1 MKSKTILSIAAAFLC
16 VLVAFSGG
24 IFLGGWFSGMGGLAG
39 NSVLI
44 SRVDY
49 EAYQKLSRIDEIQEL
64 IDAYYYDEYDRQA
77 LYDNAAKGY
86 VAGLGDIYADYYTP
100 QEVLDLYAEQEGNY
114 VGIGV
119 LVTEDVSGYVR
130 LLSVYR
136 DTPALEAGL
145 KAGDLIYTVEGED
158 VFGVDMNEVVNRI
171 KGEEGTSVNVSVLRG
186 NEVLDF
192 TVERRQV
199 IANHVS
205 YEMLENNIGYIYIES
220 FMGDD
225 VELFHEAIDALTA
238 QGMQGLV
245 IDLRNNGGGYV
256 TDVVAIADTLLPSGT
271 IFYSEDKY
279 GNKSIEKSDNAA
291 LDLPMAVVVNEYSAS
306 ASEILTGS
314 LQDYGVATVVGVTTF
329 GKGIVQ
335 TQIPFDD
342 GAALKLTT
350 SYYYLPSGRCIH
362 NEGIEPDI
370 VIETQDGLPANPYAI
385 EREDDV
391 QLQKAIEVLRNELP

>member
-1 MKSKTILSIAAAFLC
+1 MKSKTILCIAAACLC
-16 VLVAFSGG
+16 VVVAFSGG
-24 IFLGGWFSGMGGLAG
+24 LFLGGWFSGMGGVSGDA
-39 NSVLI
+39 VTI
-44 SRVDY
+44 SRGDY
-49 EAYQKLSRIDEIQEL
+49 ELYQKFSRIDEIQQL
-64 IDAYYYDEYDRQA
+64 IDAYYYAEYDQQT
-77 LYDNAAKGY
+77 LFDHAAKGY

-100 QEVLDLYAEQEGNY
+100 QEVADLYAEQEGNY

-119 LVTEDVSGYVR
+119 LVTEDASGYVR
-130 LLSVYR
+130 LLTVYR

-145 KAGDLIYTVEGED
+145 KAGDLIYMVEGED
-158 VFGVDMNEVVNRI
+158 VFGVDMNEVVSRI
-171 KGEEGTSVNVSVLRG
+171 KGEEGTSVNISVLRG
-186 NEVLDF
+186 SDVLDF

-205 YEMLENNIGYIYIES
+205 YEMLDHNIGYIYIES

-225 VELFHEAIDALTA
+225 VELFHEAIDKLTG
-238 QGMQGLV
+238 QGMEALV

-279 GNKSIEKSDNAA
+279 GARMTEKSDAKA
-291 LDLPMAVVVNEYSAS
+291 LELPLAVVVNECSAS
-306 ASEILTGS
+306 ASEILAGS
-314 LQDYGVATVVGVTTF
+314 LQDHGAATIVGVTTF

-342 GAALKLTT
+342 GAALKITT

-362 NEGIEPDI
+362 EQGITPD
-370 VIETQDGLPANPYAI
+370 VTIETEDGLPANPYAL
-385 EREDDV
+385 EHEDDV
-391 QLQKAIEVLRNELP
+391 QLQKAIDVLLDELS